1 MSMLH
6 RLSLLHKFLILGV
19 IALLMGALPTV
30 LYVRGALQQIGAARY
45 ESQGAPAL
53 IAVNQAVQ
61 RLQVHRGL
69 SAAMLGG
76 DEVLAA
82 RRPAARDALNQAF
95 AEAGKAF
102 AQARVPQAQVQA
114 WSAATQ
120 TWQSLEQAVAARSLQ
135 PPQSL
140 AQHTQL
146 VGTLM
151 QIGEELLHHYGF
163 QTDPDMATQD
173 LIQAAVVNSPMLG
186 EKLGLLRGQ
195 GSGYLARQAL
205 PPEGKGALQALQQRV
220 GELEADTF
228 RSFERALVNEDLRKA
243 LAGPV
248 QDVRQRVT
256 ASRQLVDR
264 SLLSASEIT
273 MPAKDYFDQLTG
285 TLEALNQLNTTAM
298 ASLDA
303 ALQERVSADQRKLGA
318 ASAALLLALALGLGL
333 GVAFMRSI
341 TQPLAQAVRLASA
354 VADGD
359 LSGDDVPHGTNEVGR
374 LIAAQQ
380 QMRARL
386 KPMVAQVRGGAEGV
400 ATASAEIAQG
410 NMDLSA
416 RTESQASALE
426 ETAASMEQMTATVR
440 QNADN
445 ARQANQLAMNA
456 SLVAAQGGEVV
467 TQVVQT
473 MQGIRIASGKIA
485 DIIGVIDSIAFQTNI
500 LALNAAVEAARAGE
514 QGRGFAVV
522 AGEVRA
528 LAGRSAEAAKE
539 IKALIGDSVQRVQ
552 QGGELAD
559 QAGATM
565 AEVVQAIQRVTG
577 IMGEISEASQEQSQ
591 GVAQVG
597 EAVTQM
603 DQATQQN
610 AALVEEMAAAAN
622 GLRTQADELVR
633 AAAVFRLAAGDEPG
647 AAGALRIG
655 QGRAA

>member
-1 MSMLH
+1 M
-6 RLSLLHKFLILGV
+6 
-19 IALLMGALPTV
+19 
-30 LYVRGALQQIGAARY
+30 
-45 ESQGAPAL
+45 
-53 IAVNQAVQ
+53 
-61 RLQVHRGL
+61 
-69 SAAMLGG
+69 
-76 DEVLAA
+76 
-82 RRPAARDALNQAF
+82 
-95 AEAGKAF
+95 
-102 AQARVPQAQVQA
+102 QA
-114 WSAATQ
+114 WSAAEQ
-120 TWQSLEQAVAARSLQ
+120 TWRTSPRALQ

-146 VGTLM
+146 VATLM

-173 LIQAAVVNSPMLG
+173 LIQAAVVNAPMLG
-186 EKLGLLRGQ
+186 EKPGLLRGQ

-228 RSFERALVNEDLRKA
+228 RNFERALADEDLRKA

-256 ASRQLVDR
+256 VSRQLVDR
-264 SLLSASEIT
+264 SLLLAGEIA

-303 ALQERVSADQRKLGA
+303 ALRQRVAAEQWALGA
-318 ASAALLLALALGLGL
+318 ASAALLLALALGLG
-333 GVAFMRSI
+333 VVFMRSI

-359 LSGDDVPHGTNEVGR
+359 LSGDDVPHGTNVVGR
-374 LIAAQQ
+374 LIAARQ
-380 QMRARL
+380 QMHARL

-400 ATASAEIAQG
+400 ATASAKIAQG

-426 ETAASMEQMTATVR
+426 QTAASMEQMTATVR

-445 ARQANQLAMNA
+445 ARQANQFAMNA
-456 SLVAAQGGEVV
+456 SLVVAQGGEVV
-467 TQVVQT
+467 TQVMQT
-473 MQGIRIASGKIA
+473 MQGIRTASGKIA

-559 QAGATM
+559 QAGTTM

-597 EAVTQM
+597 EAVRQM

-610 AALVEEMAAAAN
+610 AALVEEMAAVAN
-622 GLRTQADELVR
+622 GLRTRADEPVR

>member
-1 MSMLH
+1 MSLLH

-30 LYVRGALQQIGAARY
+30 LYVHGALQQIGAARY

-53 IAVNQAVQ
+53 IAVNRAVQ

-76 DEVLAA
+76 DEALAA

-95 AEAGKAF
+95 ADAEKAF
-102 AQARVPQAQVQA
+102 TQARVPQAQMQA
-114 WSAATQ
+114 WNAAAQ
-120 TWQSLEQAVAARSLQ
+120 TWQSLEQAVTARSLQ

-146 VGTLM
+146 VATLM

-173 LIQAAVVNSPMLG
+173 LIQAAVVNAPMLG

-205 PPEGKGALQALQQRV
+205 PPEGRGALQALQQRV

-228 RSFERALVNEDLRKA
+228 RNFERALADEDLRKA

-248 QDVRQRVT
+248 QDVRTRVT

-264 SLLSASEIT
+264 SLLSASELT

-303 ALQERVSADQRKLGA
+303 ALLRRVSADQRKLGA
-318 ASAALLLALALGLGL
+318 ASAMLLLALALGLGL
-333 GVAFMRSI
+333 GVVFMRSI

-374 LIAAQQ
+374 LIATQQ

-473 MQGIRIASGKIA
+473 MQGIRTASGKIA

-522 AGEVRA
+522 ASEVRA

-539 IKALIGDSVQRVQ
+539 IKVLIGDSVQRVQ

-647 AAGALRIG
+647 AGGTLRIR
-655 QGRAA
+655 QGEAG

>member
-1 MSMLH
+1 MSLLH
-6 RLSLLHKFLILGV
+6 RLSLLHKFLILGA
-19 IALLMGALPTV
+19 IAILMGALPTV
-30 LYVRGALQQIGAARY
+30 LYVRGALQEIAAAQH
-45 ESQGAPAL
+45 ESRGAPPL
-53 IAVNQAVQ
+53 IAVNRTVQ

-95 AEAGKAF
+95 TDAAKAF
-102 AQARVPQAQVQA
+102 ADAQVPAAQARAWTDAEQA
-114 WSAATQ
+114 WRT
-120 TWQSLEQAVAARSLQ
+120 LEQAVAARTLQ

-146 VGTLM
+146 VGTLLRV
-151 QIGEELLHHYGF
+151 GEELLHHYGF
-163 QTDPDMATQD
+163 QTDPDPATQD
-173 LIQAAVVNSPMLG
+173 LIQAAVVNAPLLG

-195 GSGYLARQAL
+195 GAGYLARQAL

-228 RSFERALVNEDLRKA
+228 RDFDRALADTRLRPA
-243 LAGPV
+243 LAAPV
-248 QDVRQRVT
+248 QDVRQRVA

-264 SLLSASEIT
+264 ALLSATEIT
-273 MPAKDYFDQLTG
+273 TPPKDYFDQLTG

-298 ASLDA
+298 ATLDE
-303 ALQERVSADQRKLGA
+303 ALRHRVASDQRALA
-318 ASAALLLALALGLGL
+318 AAAAGLLLALALGTALGGL
-333 GVAFMRSI
+333 FMRSI
-341 TQPLAQAVRLASA
+341 TRPLAQAVQLASA
-354 VADGD
+354 VADGN
-359 LSGDDVPHGTNEVGR
+359 LGGEDVPHGTNEVGR

-456 SLVAAQGGEVV
+456 SLVAAQGGDVV
-467 TQVVQT
+467 AQVVQT
-473 MQGIRIASGKIA
+473 MQGIREASARIG

-522 AGEVRA
+522 AGEVRS

-539 IKALIGDSVQRVQ
+539 IKALITNSVDRVQ

-633 AAAVFRLAAGDEPG
+633 AASVFRLGG
-647 AAGALRIG
+647 GLV
-655 QGRAA
+655 

>member
-1 MSMLH
+1 MLH

-102 AQARVPQAQVQA
+102 AQAGVPQAQVQA

-120 TWQSLEQAVAARSLQ
+120 TWQSLEQAVATRSLQ

-228 RSFERALVNEDLRKA
+228 RNFERALADEDLRKA

-248 QDVRQRVT
+248 QDVRQRVA

-303 ALQERVSADQRKLGA
+303 ALLERVSADQRKLGA

-333 GVAFMRSI
+333 GMVFMRSI
-341 TQPLAQAVRLASA
+341 TQPLAPARRNVL
-354 VADGD
+354 
-359 LSGDDVPHGTNEVGR
+359 GTD
-374 LIAAQQ
+374 AQPQ
-380 QMRARL
+380 
-386 KPMVAQVRGGAEGV
+386 V
-400 ATASAEIAQG
+400 ATAMLLQAVQGGAQAAGHLPSPGAQAGLVSGVPADFVALDPEHIALRGLPPESQ
-410 NMDLSA
+410 LSA
-416 RTESQASALE
+416 HVFASHRTSAIDAVW
-426 ETAASMEQMTATVR
+426 T
-440 QNADN
+440 
-445 ARQANQLAMNA
+445 
-456 SLVAAQGGEVV
+456 
-467 TQVVQT
+467 
-473 MQGIRIASGKIA
+473 SG
-485 DIIGVIDSIAFQTNI
+485 
-500 LALNAAVEAARAGE
+500 
-514 QGRGFAVV
+514 
-522 AGEVRA
+522 
-528 LAGRSAEAAKE
+528 
-539 IKALIGDSVQRVQ
+539 VQRVAS
-552 QGGELAD
+552 GRHALHGE
-559 QAGATM
+559 
-565 AEVVQAIQRVTG
+565 
-577 IMGEISEASQEQSQ
+577 S
-591 GVAQVG
+591 
-597 EAVTQM
+597 
-603 DQATQQN
+603 
-610 AALVEEMAAAAN
+610 AAAF
-622 GLRTQADELVR
+622 
-633 AAAVFRLAAGDEPG
+633 AAVRSGL
-647 AAGALRIG
+647 L
-655 QGRAA
+655 QT

>member
-1 MSMLH
+1 MSPLH

-30 LYVRGALQQIGAARY
+30 LYVRGSLQDIGAAQR
-45 ESQGAPAL
+45 ESRGAAPL
-53 IAVNQAVQ
+53 IAVNRAVQ
-61 RLQVHRGL
+61 QLQVHRGL

-76 DEVLAA
+76 DEALAA

-102 AQARVPQAQVQA
+102 AEAGVPETQVRAWAQAE
-114 WSAATQ
+114 Q
-120 TWQSLEQAVAARSLQ
+120 TWRALEQAVGTRALQ

-146 VGTLM
+146 VAVLM

-163 QTDPDMATQD
+163 QTDPDTATQD
-173 LIQAAVVNSPMLG
+173 LIQAAAVNAPMLG

-195 GSGYLARQAL
+195 GAGYLARQAL

-228 RSFERALVNEDLRKA
+228 RNFERALADGSLRQA

-248 QDVRQRVT
+248 QDVRQRVA

-264 SLLSASEIT
+264 SLLSATDIT
-273 MPAKDYFDQLTG
+273 TPAKDYFDQLTG
-285 TLEALNQLNTTAM
+285 TLEALNRLNTTAM

-303 ALQERVSADQRKLGA
+303 ALRERVAADQRTLA
-318 ASAALLLALALGLGL
+318 IALVALLLALAVGAGL
-333 GVAFMRSI
+333 GVVFMRSI
-341 TQPLAQAVRLASA
+341 TQPLAQAVQLASA

-359 LSGDDVPHGTNEVGR
+359 LGGSDVPHGTNEVGR

-400 ATASAEIAQG
+400 ATASAQIAQG

-426 ETAASMEQMTATVR
+426 QTAASMEELTATVR

-473 MQGIRIASGKIA
+473 MQGIRTSSGRIA
-485 DIIGVIDSIAFQTNI
+485 DITGVIDSIAFQTNI

-528 LAGRSAEAAKE
+528 LAGRSAEAARE
-539 IKALIGDSVQRVQ
+539 IKALITDSVQRVQ

-559 QAGATM
+559 QAGSTM

-577 IMGEISEASQEQSQ
+577 IMAEISEASQEQSQ

-622 GLRTQADELVR
+622 SLRAQADELVQ
-633 AAAVFRLAAGDEPG
+633 
-647 AAGALRIG
+647 AAGAFRLGGGEGPASSPARS
-655 QGRAA
+655 

>member
-1 MSMLH
+1 MPLLH
-6 RLSLLHKFLILGV
+6 RLSLLHKFLILGM
-19 IALLMGALPTV
+19 IALIMAALPTG
-30 LYVRGALQQIGAARY
+30 LYVSDALQEIADAQR
-45 ESQGAPAL
+45 ESTGAPPL
-53 IAVNQAVQ
+53 IAVNRAVQ
-61 RLQVHRGL
+61 HLQVHRGL

-76 DEVLAA
+76 DETLAA

-95 AEAGKAF
+95 AEAEKTF
-102 AQARVPQAQVQA
+102 AAAQVPHGPARA
-114 WSAATQ
+114 WSEAM
-120 TWQSLEQAVAARSLQ
+120 QSWRTLEQAVAGRTLA

-146 VGTLM
+146 VAALL
-151 QIGEELLHHYGF
+151 QVGEELLHHYGF
-163 QTDPDMATQD
+163 QTDPDTATQD
-173 LIQAAVVNSPMLG
+173 LIQAAAVTAPLLG

-195 GSGYLARQAL
+195 GAGYLARHDL

-220 GELEADTF
+220 SELEADTF
-228 RSFERALVNEDLRKA
+228 RNFDRAMAGNARLGQA
-243 LAGPV
+243 LAAQV
-248 QDVRQRVT
+248 QDVRQRVA
-256 ASRQLVDR
+256 ASRQMVDR
-264 SLLSASEIT
+264 SLLSATEIT
-273 MPAKDYFDQLTG
+273 TPPKDYFEQLTG
-285 TLEALNQLNTTAM
+285 TLEALNRLNAAAM

-303 ALQERVSADQRKLGA
+303 ALRDRVSNDRQALGI
-318 ASAALLLALALGLGL
+318 ALGGLALAAVLATGL
-333 GVAFMRSI
+333 GVVFVRSI
-341 TQPLAQAVRLASA
+341 TRPLAQAVQLASA

-359 LSGDDVPHGTNEVGR
+359 LGGEDQPHGTNEVGR

-380 QMRARL
+380 QMRERL
-386 KPMVAQVRGGAEGV
+386 RPVVAQVRGGAEGV
-400 ATASAEIAQG
+400 ATASAQIAQG

-456 SLVAAQGGEVV
+456 SLVAGQGGE
-467 TQVVQT
+467 VVQT
-473 MQGIRIASGKIA
+473 MQGIREASGKIA

-528 LAGRSAEAAKE
+528 LAGRSATAAKE
-539 IKALIGDSVQRVQ
+539 IKTLITNSVERVQ

-559 QAGATM
+559 QAGSTM

-610 AALVEEMAAAAN
+610 AALVEQMAAAAN
-622 GLRTQADELVR
+622 GLRAQADELVR
-633 AAAVFRLAAGDEPG
+633 AAAVFRLEPNDGHG
-647 AAGALRIG
+647 AAPPLLSLR
-655 QGRAA
+655 